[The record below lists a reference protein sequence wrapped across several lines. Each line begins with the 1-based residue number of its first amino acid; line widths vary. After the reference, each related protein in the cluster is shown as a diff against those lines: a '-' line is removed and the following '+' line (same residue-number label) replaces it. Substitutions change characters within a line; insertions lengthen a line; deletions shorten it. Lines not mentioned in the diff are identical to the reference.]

1 MLQVFAEI
9 SVKFS
14 NAYNVSMLLCYH
26 TDDVTRS
33 KYKPEFGIR
42 KSLKKLVIPIIFSTF
57 MVVNQLI
64 VKLKDTIVMEI
75 TKDKLQKFSVLSMS
89 FAKNMIKR

>member
-14 NAYNVSMLLCYH
+14 NAYNVSMLLGYH

-64 VKLKDTIVMEI
+64 VKLKNTIVMEI
-75 TKDKLQKFSVLSMS
+75 TKDKLQKFSVLSMI